1 MRTKQ
6 RIAELENTVTQL
18 QTDVWNLITEV
29 EQLKLEKKIR
39 KKK

>member
-6 RIAELENTVTQL
+6 RITELENTVDQL
-18 QTDVWNLITEV
+18 QTTVWYLITEV
-29 EQLKLEKKIR
+29 EQLKLEKKTR

>member
-18 QTDVWNLITEV
+18 QTDVWNLVTEV
-29 EQLKLEKKIR
+29 DRLKLEKKIR

>member
-6 RIAELENTVTQL
+6 RIIELENTVTQL

-29 EQLKLEKKIR
+29 EQLKSEKKIR

>member
-6 RIAELENTVTQL
+6 RIAELENTVAQL
-18 QTDVWNLITEV
+18 QTNVWNLITEV
-29 EQLKLEKKIR
+29 EQLKLEKKTR

>member
-6 RIAELENTVTQL
+6 CVAELENTVTQL

-29 EQLKLEKKIR
+29 GQLKLEKKTR

>member
-29 EQLKLEKKIR
+29 EQLKLEKKTR